1 MNTTLKEAV
10 DSRKFIIFL
19 SVAESDS
26 SSTACV
32 GRLLKDGEVERC
44 ESCRKPAVYKWQSY
58 NILAPLCA
66 KCSKSD
72 EGMFD
77 TYDVIALDKEEVQ
90 QWM

>member
-19 SVAESDS
+19 PTTESD

-32 GRLLKDGEVERC
+32 GRLLKDGEVEKC
-44 ESCRKPAVYKWQSY
+44 EADDKPAVYMWQSY
-58 NILAPLCA
+58 KILTPLCA

-72 EGMFD
+72 EGIFD

-90 QWM
+90 SWM